1 MYKFEYI
8 QFNNTN
14 ISNIIDSSKMFKGC
28 SNLNKIET
36 EKFST
41 ENVKDM
47 SQMFYG
53 RSNYEDNTFIEGLST
68 KI

>member
-28 SNLNKIET
+28 SNLNKIEI
-36 EKFST
+36 EKFSS

-53 RSNYEDNTFIEGLST
+53 CSNFENS
-68 KI
+68 